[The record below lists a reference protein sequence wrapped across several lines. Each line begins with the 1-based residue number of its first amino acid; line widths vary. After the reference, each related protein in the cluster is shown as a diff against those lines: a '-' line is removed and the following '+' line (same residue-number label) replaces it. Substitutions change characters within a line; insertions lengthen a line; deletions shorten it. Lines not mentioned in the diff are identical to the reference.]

1 MGRNRSKKKRSNNN
15 ANDVKRKV
23 ITVMLAIVI
32 VGAVCLSAYTL
43 ATKKV
48 VGKWED
54 KVYPGITIDNIDIG
68 GMSKEEAKAK
78 LEEHLKSE
86 IANKSLHIKVK
97 DQDFELI
104 YSDINPQYDINDAVE
119 QAFKFGKDHGV
130 LEKYSIIKKGE
141 VQQVPIN
148 FTYDEEKLKEFEKT
162 IEDKVN
168 VKPKNAQINI
178 SNGNIS
184 VESESDGK
192 SINIDE
198 LDSKIKEA
206 LKSNTNETIQLELET
221 TKAKITA
228 EELSKITGPMGSYSS
243 SYGTS
248 APGRST
254 NIELATK
261 SINGTILMPGEV
273 FSFNDVVGDRS
284 VERGYQEAG
293 TYVGNKVEPGIGGG
307 ICQVSSA
314 LYRAAMRANIRST
327 ERTNHSM
334 VVGYMEPGLDAT
346 VAYGYLDYKFK
357 NTYDFPIYI

>member
-148 FTYDEEKLKEFEKT
+148 FTYDEEKYLDEEFYRIQEKL
-162 IEDKVN
+162 
-168 VKPKNAQINI
+168 KPKQRVIILEENLNIIKFDIKIRKNKISNFVDENIKKNIPQNGDVLYHYIYDSKSNLLYIYYIKGGKRIDNLIDYVKELEVTPIQFLIMSVLRNKFKIKDKEIPVLVKINNYYYYLNIENNIIKQSFIVTNEEEILKNIEINEEYSKLYIDNNILHEIAEIKNHINI
-178 SNGNIS
+178 IS
-184 VESESDGK
+184 FDIVKGIYEK
-192 SINIDE
+192 IN
-198 LDSKIKEA
+198 KK
-206 LKSNTNETIQLELET
+206 
-221 TKAKITA
+221 
-228 EELSKITGPMGSYSS
+228 
-243 SYGTS
+243 
-248 APGRST
+248 
-254 NIELATK
+254 
-261 SINGTILMPGEV
+261 
-273 FSFNDVVGDRS
+273 
-284 VERGYQEAG
+284 
-293 TYVGNKVEPGIGGG
+293 
-307 ICQVSSA
+307 
-314 LYRAAMRANIRST
+314 
-327 ERTNHSM
+327 
-334 VVGYMEPGLDAT
+334 
-346 VAYGYLDYKFK
+346 
-357 NTYDFPIYI
+357 

>member
-1 MGRNRSKKKRSNNN
+1 MKKTKR
-15 ANDVKRKV
+15 
-23 ITVMLAIVI
+23 I
-32 VGAVCLSAYTL
+32 
-43 ATKKV
+43 
-48 VGKWED
+48 W
-54 KVYPGITIDNIDIG
+54 
-68 GMSKEEAKAK
+68 
-78 LEEHLKSE
+78 
-86 IANKSLHIKVK
+86 
-97 DQDFELI
+97 
-104 YSDINPQYDINDAVE
+104 
-119 QAFKFGKDHGV
+119 
-130 LEKYSIIKKGE
+130 
-141 VQQVPIN
+141 
-148 FTYDEEKLKEFEKT
+148 KT

-293 TYVGNKVEPGIGGG
+293 TYVGNKGRARNWWRNMSSI
-307 ICQVSSA
+307 IC
-314 LYRAAMRANIRST
+314 I
-327 ERTNHSM
+327 
-334 VVGYMEPGLDAT
+334 
-346 VAYGYLDYKFK
+346 
-357 NTYDFPIYI
+357 I